1 MVNSIERLFWV
12 AVRGPRSRR
21 CWIEAQRQ
29 FGYGLLALCLMVP
42 RLAAAQASPA
52 PVARAATPVTAAS
65 PTAPATP
72 SGGSPAARAP
82 GASPTPAPLA
92 PAAAAPPSPLN
103 PLPSEFPRNEPA
115 ANGAALDALL
125 SRVAALRT
133 RIAALTTALFS
144 SKLRVELR
152 SAGDDARLKSLRVSL
167 DGGVVY
173 TAPAQAFFERPEI
186 VYEHAV
192 APGPHVIG
200 IEVERHDATRPE
212 FSTWQASRFVVVVPE
227 KRVLFTRLE
236 LEDESSMAEDFAED
250 EAGEYDLRIRL
261 QAEVGD

>member
-1 MVNSIERLFWV
+1 MVNSIERLF
-12 AVRGPRSRR
+12 RGTGAQACCGGLAFRSRR
-21 CWIEAQRQ
+21 RWVVALRVSFVFALSCVVLPGLAPAQTT
-29 FGYGLLALCLMVP
+29 
-42 RLAAAQASPA
+42 AAAPAA
-52 PVARAATPVTAAS
+52 PVA
-65 PTAPATP
+65 AP
-72 SGGSPAARAP
+72 
-82 GASPTPAPLA
+82 
-92 PAAAAPPSPLN
+92 PPSPLN
-103 PLPSEFPRNEPA
+103 PAPSEFPQSEPA
-115 ANGAALDALL
+115 ASAPALDALL
-125 SRVAALRT
+125 SRVAALRS
-133 RIAALTTALFS
+133 RIAALTSALFS

-152 SAGDDARLKSLRVSL
+152 SAGEDVRLKSLIVSL

-173 TAPAQAFFERPEI
+173 RAPAQSFFERHEV

-200 IEVERHDATRPE
+200 IEVERHHASRPE

-236 LEDESSMAEDFAED
+236 LEDESSMAEDFVED

>member
-1 MVNSIERLFWV
+1 V
-12 AVRGPRSRR
+12 
-21 CWIEAQRQ
+21 
-29 FGYGLLALCLMVP
+29 
-42 RLAAAQASPA
+42 PA
-52 PVARAATPVTAAS
+52 PS
-65 PTAPATP
+65 AP
-72 SGGSPAARAP
+72 
-82 GASPTPAPLA
+82 
-92 PAAAAPPSPLN
+92 
-103 PLPSEFPRNEPA
+103 
-115 ANGAALDALL
+115 ALDALL
-125 SRVAALRT
+125 SRVAALRS
-133 RIAALTTALFS
+133 RVAALSSALFS

-152 SAGDDARLKSLRVSL
+152 SAGDDVRLKSLSISL
-167 DGGVVY
+167 DGGIVY

-192 APGPHVIG
+192 APGPHVVG
-200 IEVERHDATRPE
+200 IEVERHDVTHPE

>member
-1 MVNSIERLFWV
+1 M
-12 AVRGPRSRR
+12 SRR
-21 CWIEAQRQ
+21 V
-29 FGYGLLALCLMVP
+29 GLGLVALCLVVP
-42 RLAAAQASPA
+42 RPAAAQAAPA
-52 PVARAATPVTAAS
+52 PVAKSATPVAVASATPAAQSGSSPPAS
-65 PTAPATP
+65 PPHPSPAPATAP
-72 SGGSPAARAP
+72 PPAA
-82 GASPTPAPLA
+82 T
-92 PAAAAPPSPLN
+92 PPSPLN
-103 PLPSEFPRNEPA
+103 PQPSEFPKNEPS
-115 ANGAALDALL
+115 ANAPALDALL
-125 SRVAALRT
+125 SRVAALRS

-152 SAGDDARLKSLRVSL
+152 SAGDDVRLKSLSVSL

-227 KRVLFTRLE
+227 KRILFTRLE
-236 LEDESSMAEDFAED
+236 LEDESSMAEDFDED

>member
-1 MVNSIERLFWV
+1 VNSIERLFWIE
-12 AVRGPRSRR
+12 ASRR
-21 CWIEAQRQ
+21 VG
-29 FGYGLLALCLMVP
+29 FGLVALCLVLP
-42 RLAAAQASPA
+42 GLAAAQAAPA
-52 PVARAATPVTAAS
+52 PAVKATPLAVASVTPAAQS
-65 PTAPATP
+65 A
-72 SGGSPAARAP
+72 SSPAASTSA
-82 GASPTPAPLA
+82 ANPTPAP

-103 PLPSEFPRNEPA
+103 PLPSEFPKSEPA
-115 ANGAALDALL
+115 ANAPALDALL
-125 SRVAALRT
+125 SRVAALRS

-152 SAGDDARLKSLRVSL
+152 SAGDDVRLKSLRVSL

-227 KRVLFTRLE
+227 KRILFTRLE
-236 LEDESSMAEDFAED
+236 LEDESSMAEDFVED